1 MDKMIDLH
9 VHSTASDGTYRPE
22 EIIDMAMDSGLCAV
36 AITDH
41 DSIDGVAVAA
51 EYAKDKD
58 IEFVPGV
65 ELSTDHEGK
74 ELHVVGLFIDRDNPD
89 MVESLKNFVRE
100 RDLRNEK
107 MAESLRAE
115 GFDITME
122 TLEQKYGDGV
132 ITRAH
137 FARHLVDSGQV
148 SDKKEVFA
156 KYLGDGC
163 KCFVDRELIHT
174 CDAIRLIKKA
184 GGCAILAHPVL
195 YKYDDDSLKRNLKLF
210 IEAGLDGMEVVY
222 STNTPED
229 EKKHKKI
236 ASELGLL
243 FSGGS
248 DFHGKNKPD
257 IHLGRGFGQ
266 MRVPYEF
273 LEGIKKSVGVK

>member
-1 MDKMIDLH
+1 MEKNIDLH

-22 EIIDMAMDSGLCAV
+22 EIIDLAINSGLGAV

-41 DSIDGVAVAA
+41 DSIDGVAIAA
-51 EYAKDKD
+51 GYAMEKD

-65 ELSTDHEGK
+65 ELSTDYEGK
-74 ELHVVGLFIDRDNPD
+74 ELHVVGLFIDIDNPEL
-89 MVESLKNFVRE
+89 VESLEKFVAE
-100 RDLRNEK
+100 RDGRNEK
-107 MAESLRAE
+107 MAEALRAE
-115 GFDITME
+115 GFDIDTA

-137 FARHLVDSGQV
+137 FSRYLVDTGQV
-148 SDKKEVFA
+148 PDKKTVFA

-195 YKYDDDSLKRNLKLF
+195 YKYDDETLKKNLKVFL
-210 IEAGLDGMEVVY
+210 EAGLDGMEVVY
-222 STNTPED
+222 STNTPDD
-229 EKKHKKI
+229 ERKHKKI

-243 FSGGS
+243 YSGGS
-248 DFHGKNKPD
+248 DFHGEKIKAGRSL
-257 IHLGRGFGQ
+257 LGLR
-266 MRVPYEF
+266 
-273 LEGIKKSVGVK
+273 LELDWAGL